1 MKKLLALSI
10 ALAAILI
17 MVGCESTPSLT
28 APDVSYTVTSEGAE
42 LTLTITEVTDADGYI
57 IYGDGVVL
65 DTIAAAGTYV
75 VTTPAKLVE
84 VTAYSGDTE
93 SDATQIDCA
102 PTTTTSLTVYGL
114 SDPDTTHFSGL
125 TFNATSGTAVTISAV
140 AGNQST
146 VEFVFDDLNFT
157 TMTLVNS
164 GYYWT
169 NNKLNTSGDD
179 GTDFDAVTTCLLT
192 GYSDQTTL
200 AVNGV
205 YDLWI
210 SNSMTWTDTD
220 HFGKV
225 KIESIAGSVATIT
238 VAYQKIGGLR
248 WVVTP

>member
-1 MKKLLALSI
+1 MKRLLTLFGTVI
-10 ALAAILI
+10 AIIAII
-17 MVGCESTPSLT
+17 GCEGETTLT
-28 APDVSYTVTSEGAE
+28 APDVDYEADADGAE
-42 LTLTITEVTDADGYI
+42 LALTITEVTDADGYI
-57 IYGDGVVL
+57 IYGDGEVL
-65 DTIAAAGTYV
+65 DTVTALTYN
-75 VTTPAKLVE
+75 VTTPAKLIE
-84 VTAYSGDTE
+84 VTAYAGEDE

-102 PTTTTSLTVYGL
+102 PTTTTSLTLYGL

-125 TFNATSGTAVTISAV
+125 TFNATSGTAVTISATS
-140 AGNQST
+140 ANSAT
-146 VEFVFDDLNFT
+146 VDYVFDDLNFT

-164 GYYWT
+164 GYYWS
-169 NNKLNTSGDD
+169 NSKLNTSGDD
-179 GTDFDAVTTCLLT
+179 GTDFDAVTSCKLT

-210 SNSMTWTDTD
+210 SNSMTWTDQD

-238 VAYQKIGGLR
+238 VAYQLIGGLR